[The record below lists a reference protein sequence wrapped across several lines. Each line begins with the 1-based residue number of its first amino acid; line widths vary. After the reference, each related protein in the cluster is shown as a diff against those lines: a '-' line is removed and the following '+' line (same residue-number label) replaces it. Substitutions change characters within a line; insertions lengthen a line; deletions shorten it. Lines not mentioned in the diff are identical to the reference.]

1 MINCN
6 NCKNSIKRSMKHSV
20 KSNECPF
27 CGSQILNNND
37 LAQCKKISFDLL
49 SAGFKETD
57 VYDISIFIYN
67 KYLKPDLNEVSSEE
81 DESIYEEK
89 EATSLEDDT
98 AEGSVDE
105 PLDSS
110 KEFHEEDEYE
120 DEDEDDRV
128 SRLRQLARNNPI
140 LNKKGVSVRRV
151 AD

>member
-6 NCKNSIKRSMKHSV
+6 NCKNSIKRSMKHSI

-49 SAGFKETD
+49 NAGFKETD

-67 KYLKPDLNEVSSEE
+67 KYLKPDLNNEPSEE

-89 EATSLEDDT
+89 EDISLEDNV
-98 AEGSVDE
+98 EQGSAKE
-105 PLDSS
+105 PLDSP
-110 KEFHEEDEYE
+110 KEFYEEDEY
-120 DEDEDDRV
+120 EDEDDRV

-140 LNKKGVSVRRV
+140 LNKKGASVRRV